1 MADSIPS
8 LRRKLDEMTAD
19 RDAWR
24 EKAMAANDPAPI
36 PRPVREVVVR
46 EVYVTDPA
54 LIDTVKALQAEVCR
68 LSQ

>member
-24 EKAMAANDPAPI
+24 EKALKREPDV
-36 PRPVREVVVR
+36 PVRSNER
-46 EVYVTDPA
+46 IEIERKVYVTDPA
-54 LIDTVKALQAEVCR
+54 LVDTIKALQAEVCR